1 MSRALVFR
9 SKPLALLLAGAFILL
24 TVPVREFAQ
33 GLPKGSGA
41 GSGALAGHIYN
52 EDMRTPVRNA
62 IIKLR
67 NVTTQKEYESE
78 PTDPDGLYRI
88 PGIEEG
94 RYVMGVVSV
103 QGDYN
108 FQYSIQIK
116 SNALAKLSV
125 AMKPGGVPARIEES
139 SDSTKKKTII
149 DFFKSPAGV
158 LTLITV
164 AEATLFAIA
173 LSEGEASPIR

>member
-1 MSRALVFR
+1 MSRSSVFR
-9 SKPLALLLAGAFILL
+9 SKLLALFLAGAFILL

-33 GLPKGSGA
+33 GVSR

-52 EDMRTPVRNA
+52 DDMRTPVRNA
-62 IIKLR
+62 IVKLR
-67 NVTTQKEYESE
+67 NVTTQREYESE
-78 PTDPDGLYRI
+78 PTDPEGMYRI
-88 PGIEEG
+88 PGVEEG

-108 FQYSIQIK
+108 FQYSILIK

-125 AMKPGGVPARIEES
+125 AMKPGGVPIRIEES
-139 SDSTKKKTII
+139 SYLTKKKTIG
-149 DFFKSPAGV
+149 DFFKSPAGI